1 MRQSSFLLCSM
12 DLTVNSHL
20 VIPSNELKWRFS
32 KSSGPGGQGV
42 NKTDSK
48 VELIFDIGHSSVIGH
63 FHKKRLLERL
73 ENRCLNGCIN
83 IVVSEERSQ
92 YQNRQLALARLADI
106 LREGLKAPP
115 KTRKATKPTRAS
127 QKRRFD
133 AKKRRSALK
142 QKRQSKPST
151 DD

>member
-1 MRQSSFLLCSM
+1 M
-12 DLTVNSHL
+12 DLTINSRL

-42 NKTDSK
+42 NKTDSR
-48 VELIFDIGHSSVIGH
+48 VELVFDIKRSSVFDP

-73 ENRCLNGCIN
+73 EIRCVNGCLN
-83 IVVSEERSQ
+83 IVASEERSQ
-92 YQNRQLALARLADI
+92 YQNRQLAMARLAD
-106 LREGLKAPP
+106 LLQKGLKPPP

-127 QKRRFD
+127 QKRRVA
-133 AKKRRSALK
+133 AKKHRSVLK
-142 QKRQSKPST
+142 QTRQSKPST